1 MGDANAARLTNRLAE
16 DEIITDRFPQRQLLL
31 IQPVQ
36 NVQTEQLVRGVDA
49 GRFEGL
55 DLNSMPSRKT

>member
-31 IQPVQ
+31 IQPAQ